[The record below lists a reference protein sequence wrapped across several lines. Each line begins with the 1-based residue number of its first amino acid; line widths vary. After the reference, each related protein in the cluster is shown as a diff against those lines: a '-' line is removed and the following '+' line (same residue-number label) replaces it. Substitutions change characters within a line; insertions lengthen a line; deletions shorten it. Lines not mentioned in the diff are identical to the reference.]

1 MMKYDSANEAKATFD
16 DVYHADT
23 PHGYFREMDRLEY
36 EIGEQAKPYF
46 LAAIDHLRTSNQG
59 KLPPR
64 LLDLGCSYGVGS
76 ALVKYDCTYREL
88 SSFFDQEAPRDL
100 SGCVEST
107 RHWLQGRDVHSDL
120 ECVGLDCSQQAVG
133 FGEKAGLLYSGIA
146 RNFEDGEEPSAAEQ
160 SIMRDCNILTS
171 TGAIGYVGEKTLSV
185 ILEQLGKSFPEN
197 AAPLVVVS
205 ILRMFDPSPIQSC
218 FESFRYRFEQ
228 VPGVQLRQRH
238 FADDDEQS
246 QTIDLIRRRGLDP
259 EGLETEGRLYADL
272 YVGAAASDFEGL
284 LTRLTE
290 LDPLVS
296 KS

>member
-1 MMKYDSANEAKATFD
+1 MKYDSANEAKATFD
-16 DVYHADT
+16 DVYHSNT
-23 PHGYFREMDRLEY
+23 PHAYFREMDRLKY

-88 SSFFDQEAPRDL
+88 SRFFDQEAPRDL
-100 SGCVEST
+100 RGCVEST
-107 RHWLQGRDVHSDL
+107 RHWLQGRDAHADL
-120 ECVGLDCSQQAVG
+120 ECIGLDCSRQAIG
-133 FGEKAGLLYSGIA
+133 FAEEAGLLCSGIA
-146 RNFEDGEEPSAAEQ
+146 RNFENEEEPSAAEQ
-160 SIMRDCNILTS
+160 FIMRNCNILTS
-171 TGAIGYVGEKTLSV
+171 TGAIGYVGDKTLSI

-197 AAPLVVVS
+197 AAPFFVVT
-205 ILRMFDPSPIQSC
+205 ILRMFDPSPIRSC
-218 FESFRYRFEQ
+218 FESFRYRFNR

-246 QTIDLIRRRGLDP
+246 QTIDVIRKRGLNP
-259 EGLETEGRLYADL
+259 EGLETEGMLYADL
-272 YVGAAASDFEGL
+272 YVGAASSDLGGL
-284 LTRLTE
+284 LGKLTE
-290 LDPLVS
+290 LDPLDS